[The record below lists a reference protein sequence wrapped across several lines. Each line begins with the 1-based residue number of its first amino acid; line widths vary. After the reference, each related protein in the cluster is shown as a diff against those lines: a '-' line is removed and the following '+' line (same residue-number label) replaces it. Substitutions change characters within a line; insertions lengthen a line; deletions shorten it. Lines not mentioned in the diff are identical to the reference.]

1 MLLSGSKYIFSTI
14 ESSILIL
21 SIYTLPFYT
30 LDYISSISN
39 NLFAYYLS
47 TFIKNCMFVMPI
59 IPILYLIIGQKIV
72 KQLSTI
78 KDKTTNGSHVYQN
91 LLLSFSY
98 LVISLLTNFNVYT
111 NFLFSSISYSIYLSE
126 ITYNFISFDK
136 YKYNNL
142 IDFYN
147 YNKKIFIISGL
158 LFGIMSINIPI
169 HFIPLLYFIFT
180 ILICPFLIN
189 YDYTPYNNLIL
200 HFNLFKI
207 FELPIN
213 FIIFMTHTYMH
224 NNITIKNI
232 KKH

>member
-1 MLLSGSKYIFSTI
+1 MLLSGSKYIYAAF

-21 SIYTLPFYT
+21 SIYTIPFYI
-30 LDYISSISN
+30 LDYISTISDN
-39 NLFAYYLS
+39 NFSYYLS
-47 TFIKNCMFVMPI
+47 TFIKNLAFSIPI
-59 IPILYLIIGQKIV
+59 IPILYLIIGNKII
-72 KQLSTI
+72 KQLSTL
-78 KDKTTNGSHVYQN
+78 KNKTTNGSHVYQN

-98 LVISLLTNFNVYT
+98 LAVSLLTNFNIYS

-126 ITYNFISFDK
+126 ITYNFISYDK
-136 YKYNNL
+136 YRYNNL

-147 YNKKIFIISGL
+147 YNKKIFIT
-158 LFGIMSINIPI
+158 FGIIFAFICIHIPV

-180 ILICPFLIN
+180 ISISPFLIN
-189 YDYTPYNNLIL
+189 YGYNQYNNLVP
-200 HFNLFKI
+200 HFNLFKM

-213 FIIFMTHTYMH
+213 FIIFMSHTYMH